1 MKKLALLVLVA
12 CSIDARPVTVDD
24 LMKLRSIVDVRI
36 APDGEHVAYVVST
49 PNVTKNE
56 HEVALYVVSAAGG
69 EAQRRGKS
77 VRILNAPLPSP
88 RLRWSPDGASL
99 ALLAFASD
107 NKPQVF
113 AIPLANGSA
122 TVQLT
127 EAPEGVFGFEL
138 SPGGKSIAY
147 LTRDAAT
154 GEKPVA
160 IHVDAPERPARL
172 VVRTIGGEARTL
184 TPTTHFVDAFSW
196 SPDGR
201 ELAYSASSRSGFP
214 AQYYT
219 RVYAIAASGG
229 EPRTVVDRSGMNTRP
244 QFSPD
249 GKHIAFISTNGR
261 ASIMTPRSLAVVPA
275 AGGAPRLFL
284 MDDAWINEIAW
295 SRDSKSVYVTTNDG
309 TFSSGERMFDQPL
322 VRMQIADGR
331 AARVDSAPP
340 LAFSVTFS
348 NDGRRAAFRGV
359 TGRSMGDVYVMDTA
373 TGRATKIT
381 DVNPEL
387 RELSLGELSV
397 VKWKSFDQMEIFG
410 LLLRPRDA
418 KERTPLLVYVH
429 GGPGGGVTH
438 GLFPQFMHVVSQID
452 PYPVEAFASAGYAVL
467 FPMPRGGAGYG
478 EKGQRSIV
486 NAWGEADYRDI
497 MAGVDAMIRNGIA
510 DPARLGVMGA
520 SYGGYMTNW
529 IVTQTGRFKAAS
541 AGASISDLADPFYL
555 TDGGEFMVEYFKKP
569 WENRESYAAHSPLT
583 FADRVTTPL
592 LIQHGE
598 RDPRVPI
605 AGAWKFYRTLKAM
618 NKVVEFDIYPR
629 GGHVMYE
636 PQLQREMMR
645 RNYEW
650 FLQFIPRADA
660 GSPVIPR

>member
-1 MKKLALLVLVA
+1 MKKLALLAVFA
-12 CSIDARPVTVDD
+12 FSIDARPVTVDD

-36 APDGEHVAYVVST
+36 SPDGERVAYVVST
-49 PNVTKNE
+49 PNVAKNE
-56 HEVALYVVSAAGG
+56 HEVALYVVGAGGG
-69 EAQRRGKS
+69 EAQRRGES
-77 VRILNAPLPSP
+77 VRILNAPLPAP
-88 RLRWSPDGASL
+88 RLRWSPDGGKL

-113 AIPLANGSA
+113 SIPLADGPA
-122 TVQLT
+122 AQLT
-127 EAPEGVFGFEL
+127 EAPEGVFGFEF
-138 SPGGKSIAY
+138 SPDGKSIAY
-147 LTRDAAT
+147 LTREAAPA
-154 GEKPVA
+154 EKPVA

-172 VVRTIGGEARTL
+172 VVRTLGGEARVL
-184 TPTTHFVDAFSW
+184 SPTTHFVDAFSW
-196 SPDGR
+196 SPDGS

-219 RVYAIAASGG
+219 RIYAIPAGGG
-229 EPRTVVDRSGMNTRP
+229 EPRTIVDRAGMNTRP

-249 GKHIAFISTNGR
+249 GKHIAFISTNGQ
-261 ASIMTPRSLAVVPA
+261 ASIMTPRSLTVVTA
-275 AGGAPRLFL
+275 TGGAPRLYPL
-284 MDDAWINEIAW
+284 NDAWINEIAW
-295 SRDSKSVYVTTNDG
+295 SRDSKSVCVTTNDG
-309 TFSSGERMFDQPL
+309 TFSSGAQMFDQPL
-322 VRMQIADGR
+322 VRVFIDDGR
-331 AARVDSAPP
+331 AARVDSPP
-340 LAFSVTFS
+340 LAFSVSQS
-348 NDGRRAAFRGV
+348 NDGCRAAFRGV
-359 TGRSMGDVYVMDTA
+359 TGRSMGDVYVMEME

-397 VKWKSFDQMEIFG
+397 VKWKSFDEMEIFG
-410 LLLRPRDA
+410 LLLRPPKAD
-418 KERTPLLVYVH
+418 KRTPMLVYVH

-438 GLFPQFMHVVSQID
+438 GLFPQFMHVVPQVD

-478 EKGQRSIV
+478 EKGQRAIV

-497 MAGVDAMIRNGIA
+497 MAGVDAMIAQGIA
-510 DPARLGVMGA
+510 DPERLGVMGA

-541 AGASISDLADPFYL
+541 AAASISDLSDPYYL

-592 LIQHGE
+592 LLQHGE
-598 RDPRVPI
+598 RDQRVPI

-629 GGHVMYE
+629 GGHVMVE

-650 FLQFIPRADA
+650 FLRW
-660 GSPVIPR
+660 VK